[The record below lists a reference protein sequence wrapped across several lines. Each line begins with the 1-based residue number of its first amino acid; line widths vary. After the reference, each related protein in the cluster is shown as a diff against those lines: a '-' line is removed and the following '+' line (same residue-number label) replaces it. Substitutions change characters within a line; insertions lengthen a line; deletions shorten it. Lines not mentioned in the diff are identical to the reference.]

1 MQHVVRSYTRV
12 ATPWL
17 STTSPHEP
25 TKTNGSHAPV
35 LLPPTYVSSMCACA
49 VCATCVLPQLA
60 PCLPLRGTRVPCV
73 PPACCPSL
81 RHVHVPL
88 AQTARRA
95 PAPPPPTAPTPPPT
109 SLRNTDVRRRH
120 RVPSHTCGASF
131 PPTNCGPLRLSQ
143 VIQRLRRCREAV
155 SQVGPSRA
163 PWSPECRLRRSTRA
177 GGFPSRA
184 SPTSRSSRGDQ
195 ICRLGCPWV
204 SIWMAPMMMAR
215 AESPWRL
222 GSWVHGVF
230 HGRHGGHGIWSSRPT
245 PRLTRGS

>member
-1 MQHVVRSYTRV
+1 MREVGVPAADIFAEDGPQ
-12 ATPWL
+12 TPSVGDMRAAGYSIRDL
-17 STTSPHEP
+17 LYARPASTTTWLTMWHQTVVDPRMYRPKSSP
-25 TKTNGSHAPV
+25 KY
-35 LLPPTYVSSMCACA
+35 PPKSSPKSSAQIFA
-49 VCATCVLPQLA
+49 QLFA
-60 PCLPLRGTRVPCV
+60 QIFTQIFGRNLRRN
-73 PPACCPSL
+73 L
-81 RHVHVPL
+81 RPKSSPKSS
-88 AQTARRA
+88 AQRRA

-204 SIWMAPMMMAR
+204 SIWMAPMMTR
-215 AESPWRL
+215 AESP
-222 GSWVHGVF
+222 
-230 HGRHGGHGIWSSRPT
+230 
-245 PRLTRGS
+245 